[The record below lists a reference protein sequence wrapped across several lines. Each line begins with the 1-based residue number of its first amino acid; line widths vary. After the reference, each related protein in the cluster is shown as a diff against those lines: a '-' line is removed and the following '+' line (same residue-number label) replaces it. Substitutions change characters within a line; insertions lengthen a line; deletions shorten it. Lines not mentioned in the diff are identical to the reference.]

1 MLWQVGI
8 PDDVM
13 DEEDDEDDE
22 EEEVTALTSQ
32 TQQQQLHNS
41 TKPRVQV
48 HTSPK
53 SPVYYVCNLGE
64 CPLTLLHSVAG
75 TFLVVQFTSGIF
87 L

>member
-1 MLWQVGI
+1 MRWQVGI

-48 HTSPK
+48 HVHTSPK

-64 CPLTLLHSVAG
+64 CTYYLHCSTLLRAP
-75 TFLVVQFTSGIF
+75 FW
-87 L
+87 